1 MIVSLSIW
9 IQCAF
14 VALILT
20 AMIFLLFGINSL
32 FSDNFKTKE
41 EETKK
46 FREEVSSKEDVITK
60 ENLFSRFLSTESLKK
75 QAASSNKS

>member
-32 FSDNFKTKE
+32 FSDDFKTKE

-46 FREEVSSKEDVITK
+46 FREEVTSKEDVITS
-60 ENLFSRFLSTESLKK
+60 ENLFSRFLANDSIKK
-75 QAASSNKS
+75 QASNKS